1 MRKWNEISGG
11 LLSCFLTVSLKWC
24 WINSPNNKLLL
35 NINKLLHDPF
45 SAMFMHVL
53 KWFKSLLLSL
63 FLNWLFC
70 WELYF
75 FITFSDQIKYT
86 IPVTEREKIIIYEST
101 DLYWIKFNI
110 LHISILLLQGYIFK
124 KVQIPAVY
132 NLFFQNNDCKRI
144 GPP

>member
-1 MRKWNEISGG
+1 MRKLNEISGG
-11 LLSCFLTVSLKWC
+11 LLSCFLNVSLKWC

-53 KWFKSLLLSL
+53 KWFNSLLLSL

-86 IPVTEREKIIIYEST
+86 IPVTEREKIIIYKST

-132 NLFFQNNDCKRI
+132 NLFFQNNDFKRI

>member
-1 MRKWNEISGG
+1 MKYLGG
-11 LLSCFLTVSLKWC
+11 CYLVFWLSLKWY

-53 KWFKSLLLSL
+53 KWFNSLLLSL
-63 FLNWLFC
+63 LLNWLFC

-132 NLFFQNNDCKRI
+132 NLFFQKIDFKRI
-144 GPP
+144 RPP